1 MNTQTIKR
9 INITLPEGTIQ
20 RIDKI
25 VKEGKRSQFIDRA
38 INFYLEKKGKAQL
51 RQSMK
56 EGAIKRAQR
65 DLDIC
70 AEWFVL
76 EEEVWQIHKK

>member
-9 INITLPEGTIQ
+9 INITLPEETIQ

-38 INFYLEKKGKAQL
+38 INFYLEKKSKAQL

-65 DLDIC
+65 DLDIYSDY
-70 AEWFVL
+70 FVY
-76 EEEVWQIHKK
+76 EEELWEIHKK

>member
-1 MNTQTIKR
+1 MNTHIIKR
-9 INITLPEGTIQ
+9 INITLPEETIQ

-25 VKEGKRSQFIDRA
+25 VKEGKRSQFIDKA
-38 INFYLEKKGKAQL
+38 VNFYLEKKSKVQL

-70 AEWFVL
+70 AEWFMI
-76 EEEVWQIHKK
+76 EDEVWQIHKK